1 MGHIDLPMFR
11 VKVEKRKAEGKE
23 REKILEKNQERSEKI
38 WQFSQLRREE
48 RVVLRDMEDEKL

>member
-11 VKVEKRKAEGKE
+11 VKVEKHKAEGKE

>member
-1 MGHIDLPMFR
+1 MGHIDLPTFR
-11 VKVEKRKAEGKE
+11 VKVEKCKAEGKE